1 MYNDTERDNS
11 FNTDNSADFLS
22 GDNVAGANQ
31 AADNSQSPDVTDNS
45 RETSNTS
52 FYGQGSYN
60 GYENATR
67 YYDNPNFTTTAY
79 STTAKSGADAKPE
92 KKKRR
97 FGKVVGVLAGAICF
111 GIIAGAVGF
120 GVNYGLKKLFP
131 TEAAKESGNDNKI
144 QISAVV
150 SSTSNGG
157 EAIVMDAA
165 DAVDAVMPAVVAVT
179 SKVITEEY
187 FFGYFPMGTQEYESS
202 GSGIII
208 GQSDSEILIVTNNH
222 VIEDNNGVSIQFI
235 DDSIVTAVV
244 KGTAPDID
252 IAVLAVNVN
261 DISEETMGKIR
272 IAKLGNSDALRLGER
287 VIAVGNAL
295 GLGQSVTQGGISA
308 LGRSITVDDVTF
320 EDMIQTDAAINK
332 GNSGGALINTSGEVI
347 GINSAKSSA
356 TGVEGMGYAIPISSV
371 IDIITELMNR
381 ETRELVD
388 EEDRGYLGISGYAV
402 DSEAQQRYGTPV
414 GISVQYVE
422 EGSAAEKAGIQQFD
436 IITKFDGQKVG
447 SVEELQSLLQYYKA
461 GETVKITIAYM
472 ENRQYVEQEIDITLG
487 RVSK

>member
-1 MYNDTERDNS
+1 MYNETEQNNNL
-11 FNTDNSADFLS
+11 NTDNQ
-22 GDNVAGANQ
+22 NV
-31 AADNSQSPDVTDNS
+31 NSQPA
-45 RETSNTS
+45 ENTS

-60 GYENATR
+60 SSYDSNATR
-67 YYDNPNFTTTAY
+67 YYDSPNFTTSAY
-79 STTAKSGADAKPE
+79 STTVKTEEKPAK
-92 KKKRR
+92 KKKRM
-97 FGKVVGVLAGAICF
+97 GKVLGVVIGAVCF
-111 GIIAGAVGF
+111 GIIAGAVGY
-120 GVNYGLKKLFP
+120 GVNYGLNTLFP
-131 TEAAKESGNDNKI
+131 QKNEANADRDTKL

-150 SSTSNGG
+150 SSTSDNGG
-157 EAIVMDAA
+157 AIVMDAS
-165 DAVDAVMPAVVAVT
+165 DAVDAVMPAVVSVT
-179 SKVITEEY
+179 SKIVAEQY
-187 FFGYFPMGTQEYESS
+187 YMGYFPMGTQEYESS

-235 DDSIVTAVV
+235 DDAIVTAVV

-252 IAVLAVNVN
+252 IAVLAVNID
-261 DISEETMGKIR
+261 DISDETISQIR
-272 IAKLGNSDALRLGER
+272 VAKLGNSDNLRLGER

-308 LGRSITVDDVTF
+308 LGRSITVDDVVF

-371 IDIITELMNR
+371 LDIINELMNR

-388 EEDRGYLGISGYAV
+388 EEDRGYIGISGYSV

-422 EGSAAEKAGIQQFD
+422 EGSAAEAAGIQKFD

-472 ENRQYVEQEIDITLG
+472 ENRQYIEQEIDITLG
-487 RVSK
+487 KASK

>member
-1 MYNDTERDNS
+1 MYNDIEQNNNLNTEN
-11 FNTDNSADFLS
+11 NTP
-22 GDNVAGANQ
+22 
-31 AADNSQSPDVTDNS
+31 AADTSNQSGSIDTNSQTANNQSS
-45 RETSNTS
+45 ESTS
-52 FYGQGSYN
+52 FYGQGSYSY
-60 GYENATR
+60 GDSTR
-67 YYDNPNFTTTAY
+67 YYDSPNFNTTAY
-79 STTAKSGADAKPE
+79 STTTKTEVKSE
-92 KKKRR
+92 KKKKRA
-97 FGKVVGVLAGAICF
+97 GKVAGVLVGAICF
-111 GIIAGAVGF
+111 GIIAGAVGY
-120 GVNYGLKKLFP
+120 GVNYGLKNLFGVEEKDN
-131 TEAAKESGNDNKI
+131 TDNNNKI

-150 SSTSNGG
+150 NSTGSDG

-165 DAVDAVMPAVVAVT
+165 DAADAVMPAVVAVT
-179 SKVITEEY
+179 SKIISEQY
-187 FFGYFPMGTQEYESS
+187 YMGYFPMGIRESEAS

-208 GQSDSEILIVTNNH
+208 GQNDSEVLIVTNNH
-222 VIEDNNGVSIQFI
+222 VIEDNSGVSIRFI

-252 IAVLAVNVN
+252 IAVLAVDVD
-261 DISEETMGKIR
+261 DISDETMGQIR
-272 IAKLGNSDALRLGER
+272 VAMLGNSDNLRLGER

-308 LGRSITVDDVTF
+308 IGRSITVDDVTF
-320 EDMIQTDAAINK
+320 ENMIQTDAAINK
-332 GNSGGALINTSGEVI
+332 GNSGGALINIRGEVI

-371 IDIITELMNR
+371 IDVINELMNR

-388 EEDRGYLGISGYAV
+388 EKDRGYLGISGYAV
-402 DSEAQQRYGTPV
+402 DSEAQQRYGTPA

-447 SVEELQSLLQYYKA
+447 SVEELQSLLQYYEA

-472 ENRQYVEQEIDITLG
+472 ENRQYVEQELEITLG
-487 RVSK
+487 RTPQ

>member
-1 MYNDTERDNS
+1 MYNETEQNNN
-11 FNTDNSADFLS
+11 FNTDN
-22 GDNVAGANQ
+22 Q
-31 AADNSQSPDVTDNS
+31 AANSNSQPT
-45 RETSNTS
+45 ENTS

-60 GYENATR
+60 SSYDSNSTR
-67 YYDNPNFTTTAY
+67 YYDNPNFTTSAY
-79 STTAKSGADAKPE
+79 STTIKTEEKPAK
-92 KKKRR
+92 KKKRM
-97 FGKVVGVLAGAICF
+97 GKVLGVVIGAVCF
-111 GIIAGAVGF
+111 GIIAGAVGY
-120 GVNYGLKKLFP
+120 GVNYGLNTLFP
-131 TEAAKESGNDNKI
+131 QKSEANADRDTKL

-150 SSTSNGG
+150 SSTSDNG
-157 EAIVMDAA
+157 EAIVMDAS
-165 DAVDAVMPAVVAVT
+165 DAVDAVMPAVVSVT
-179 SKVITEEY
+179 SKIVAEQY
-187 FFGYFPMGTQEYESS
+187 YMGYFPMGTQEYESS

-235 DDSIVTAVV
+235 DDAIVTAVV

-252 IAVLAVNVN
+252 IAVLAVNID
-261 DISEETMGKIR
+261 DISDETISQIR
-272 IAKLGNSDALRLGER
+272 VAKLGNSDNLRLGER

-308 LGRSITVDDVTF
+308 LGRSITVDNVVF
-320 EDMIQTDAAINK
+320 EDMIQTDAAINR

-371 IDIITELMNR
+371 LDIINELMNR

-422 EGSAAEKAGIQQFD
+422 EGSAAEAAGIQKFD

-472 ENRQYVEQEIDITLG
+472 ENRQYIEQEIDITLG
-487 RVSK
+487 KASK